1 MTSLNSAVIELLGRP
16 NMLGE
21 DRALAARMIVADG
34 EINHILARTKGIL
47 ARPIWAGCAHESDRC
62 NDLFVAEWERF
73 KSRVADDTEFRRHPS
88 PSERD
93 VFKEA
98 VAGTEYALARL
109 RQEFAQLGK
118 TSWVYDDEEP

>member
-21 DRALAARMIVADG
+21 DRALAARMIVAD
-34 EINHILARTKGIL
+34 EEVNHILARTKGIL
-47 ARPIWAGCAHESDRC
+47 GRSIWAGCAQESDRC

-73 KSRVADDTEFRRHPS
+73 KARVADDTEFRRRPNV
-88 PSERD
+88 SEMD
-93 VFKEA
+93 VFREA